1 MLVIPIFQRK
11 KLRVCE
17 VKYFAEVSQLV
28 RGGSR
33 IHTRML
39 PGTKSGSYPMGLLCS
54 SLLRPIKM
62 GGAVISYHLDENL
75 SHIPTVSKRQ
85 LNVTPRCV

>member
-11 KLRVCE
+11 KLKVCK

-33 IHTRML
+33 IQTH
-39 PGTKSGSYPMGLLCS
+39 
-54 SLLRPIKM
+54 LLRPIKM
-62 GGAVISYHLDENL
+62 GGGAVISYLLDENL